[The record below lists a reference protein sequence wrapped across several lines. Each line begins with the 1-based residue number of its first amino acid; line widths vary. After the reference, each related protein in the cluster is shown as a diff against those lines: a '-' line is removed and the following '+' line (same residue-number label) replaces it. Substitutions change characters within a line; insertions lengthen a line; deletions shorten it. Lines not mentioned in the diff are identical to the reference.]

1 MNLLSAFRRLLRNRS
16 GVAMTE
22 FALGA
27 PLLLTAGLWGT
38 EEANYALVN
47 LKISQLAIHMADNA
61 SRVGDTSTLQNRKV
75 YEGDINDVIYGA
87 ELQAGPLELFEHGRV
102 TISSLEVTTPP
113 AGGEGNQ
120 YIHWQRCRGAAK
132 YDSSFGKEGDGLVK
146 AIDGM
151 GQPGQEVY
159 AQPGEAVIFVELV
172 YDYQPMISARFIPV
186 HSIHAIAAFTVRDKR
201 DLAQLYQRDPA
212 DPDQVQS
219 CSSYRGTPEVSSSGK
234 IT

>member
-1 MNLLSAFRRLLRNRS
+1 MTLRSAFRRLLRSRS

-38 EEANYALVN
+38 EEANFAMVN
-47 LKISQLAIHMADNA
+47 MKISQLAEHIADNA

-87 ELQAGPLELFEHGRV
+87 ELQAGPLAMYEHGRV
-102 TISSLEVTTPP
+102 VISSLEVDN
-113 AGGEGNQ
+113 ASGNQ

-132 YDSSFGKEGDGLVK
+132 YSSSFGNEGAGLVTP
-146 AIDGM
+146 ISGM
-151 GQPGQEVY
+151 GQPGEEVY

-172 YDYQPMISARFIPV
+172 YDYQPMISERFVPIQP
-186 HSIHAIAAFTVRDKR
+186 IHAIAAYTVRDKR
-201 DLAQLYQRDPA
+201 DLSQLYQRDPA
-212 DPDQVQS
+212 DPDQAQG
-219 CSSYRGTPEVSSSGK
+219 CTAYLGTPKVSSDGK
-234 IT
+234 II

>member
-1 MNLLSAFRRLLRNRS
+1 MSLLSAFRRLLRNRS

-47 LKISQLAIHMADNA
+47 LKISQLAVHIADNA

-102 TISSLEVTTPP
+102 TISSLEVDDTS
-113 AGGEGNQ
+113 GNQ
-120 YIHWQRCRGAAK
+120 YIHWQRCRGVPK
-132 YDSSFGKEGDGLVK
+132 YDSSFGKEGDGLLT

-151 GQPGQEVY
+151 GQPGEEVY
-159 AQPGEAVIFVELV
+159 AQPGDAVIFVELV
-172 YDYQPMISARFIPV
+172 YDYQPMISERFIPV
-186 HSIHAIAAFTVRDKR
+186 HSIHAVSSFTVRDKR

-219 CSSYRGTPEVSSSGK
+219 CSSYRGTPEVSSTGK